1 MTATLVLAAHG
12 ARSEEWESVMGALA
26 GRVRRARP
34 GRRVEVGFLELSSPA
49 LTDVLAA
56 APGPVVV
63 VPLLLAGGYHVH
75 IDLPAVVARTRPDAR
90 VTRQL
95 GPHPLL
101 TAVLARRL
109 VSAGLRSCDAVILGA
124 AGSSDPAA
132 LEDVRAAAR
141 LLSVRLSRPV
151 TAAFASAGSPS
162 VAQALGRIRSGP
174 APPGGDR
181 VLPARSRA
189 LPRTTGRL
197 GGRHGQRPPRRR
209 RRRGRA
215 RLEEV
220 RRGRGRGMEDGSR
233 DVIGPADPGAVGAEP
248 VPDSG
253 SPAVCLLAVSGRPGH
268 RFPEPVSRAGSLSTF
283 PEPFFQ
289 RGSRRFS

>member
-12 ARSEEWESVMGALA
+12 ARSEEWESAMGALA
-26 GRVRRARP
+26 ERVRRARP
-34 GRRVEVGFLELSSPA
+34 GRPVKLGFLELSSPA
-49 LTDVLAA
+49 LADVLAA

-90 VTRQL
+90 VAGQL

-132 LEDVRAAAR
+132 VEDVRAAAR

-151 TAAFASAGSPS
+151 TAAFASAGSPT
-162 VAQALGRIRSGP
+162 VAQALDRIRSGP
-174 APPGGDR
+174 APRIVIASYLLAPGLFHERLVASGADVVSAPIGADEDVAALVWR
-181 VLPARSRA
+181 RFDEVVAAGRRAAAETSPAWPVLARSVPSLSLTA
-189 LPRTTGRL
+189 GV
-197 GGRHGQRPPRRR
+197 RPP
-209 RRRGRA
+209 A
-215 RLEEV
+215 
-220 RRGRGRGMEDGSR
+220 S
-233 DVIGPADPGAVGAEP
+233 
-248 VPDSG
+248 
-253 SPAVCLLAVSGRPGH
+253 
-268 RFPEPVSRAGSLSTF
+268 
-283 PEPFFQ
+283 
-289 RGSRRFS
+289 